1 MRAVALETGQWL
13 EDFTR
18 QAAVAPWMQQLREYA
33 FQRFAETGFPTTHD
47 EEWRFTNVA
56 PIARARFVHATAVP
70 LVTDA
75 PAGPEPDV
83 AETYLGKL
91 ASFRENPFVA
101 LNTAFLEEV
110 VLIQVPRGAMVEKP
124 IRIDYSSAD
133 GAHTAPR
140 ALIVLGADAHCTI
153 VEN

>member
-56 PIARARFVHATAVP
+56 PIARAPEFSWRFNTPWKFRVSAT
-70 LVTDA
+70 
-75 PAGPEPDV
+75 
-83 AETYLGKL
+83 
-91 ASFRENPFVA
+91 
-101 LNTAFLEEV
+101 
-110 VLIQVPRGAMVEKP
+110 
-124 IRIDYSSAD
+124 
-133 GAHTAPR
+133 
-140 ALIVLGADAHCTI
+140 CTF
-153 VEN
+153 